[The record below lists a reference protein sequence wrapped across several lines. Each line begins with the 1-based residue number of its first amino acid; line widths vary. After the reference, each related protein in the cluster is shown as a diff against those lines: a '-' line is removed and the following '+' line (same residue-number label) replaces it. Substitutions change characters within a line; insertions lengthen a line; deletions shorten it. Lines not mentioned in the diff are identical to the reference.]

1 MWQQLF
7 IFLGGGG
14 GGGEMGVGED
24 VESGTMRVKCFVF
37 RRVQPSDLLGFKAR
51 LLDQNT
57 SA

>member
-1 MWQQLF
+1 MAAAVY
-7 IFLGGGG
+7 IPGG